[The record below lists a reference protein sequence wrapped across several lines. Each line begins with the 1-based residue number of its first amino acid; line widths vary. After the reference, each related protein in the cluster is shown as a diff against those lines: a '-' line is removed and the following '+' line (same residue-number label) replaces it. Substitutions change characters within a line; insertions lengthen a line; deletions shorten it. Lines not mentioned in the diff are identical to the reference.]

1 MAILNQTNDGLFHV
15 LIILTRCLVAIGPAK
30 KEKLL
35 ALCAPESIVDPKMAR
50 QTLRRWTQIGFFEE
64 TEDVVRFSDDLPIKF
79 TKRNLSNGEIAR
91 VVRHLLFSPKNNQ
104 RFWEAE
110 GNMSADMCRIT
121 AWILA
126 QDVHELRPTNFQEP
140 EALYLSQL
148 ETEDAIFQNNTRWNG
163 FKSWCG
169 FLGFGA
175 TESGKLNGEL
185 IVDPTGAIKDVV
197 REMIKPTKGHAV
209 DAFLSELA
217 DQVPVVDRGVYRLE
231 VESRLNESKWKNP
244 GEHDVSTSLSR
255 ALLRLQSQD
264 IIRLEKRSDSDAQVR
279 LIGRGGEVVQSVTHV
294 VRGNAK

>member
-15 LIILTRCLVAIGPAK
+15 LIILIRCLVAIGPSK

-64 TEDVVRFSDDLPIKF
+64 TEDVISFCEDLPIKF
-79 TKRNLSNGEIAR
+79 SKRNLSNNEIAR
-91 VVRHLLFSPKNNQ
+91 VVRHLLFCSKNNE

-148 ETEDAIFQNNTRWNG
+148 QTEDAIFQNNTRWNG

-175 TESGKLNGEL
+175 TESGKPNGEL
-185 IVDPTGAIKDVV
+185 IVDPTRAIKDLV
-197 REMIKPTKGHAV
+197 REMVERNKTQAV
-209 DAFLSELA
+209 DAFLAELA
-217 DQVPVVDRGVYRLE
+217 DHVPVVDRGVYRLE
-231 VESRLNESKWKNP
+231 VESRLNESKWKRP
-244 GEHDVSTSLSR
+244 GKQDISTSLSR

-264 IIRLEKRSDSDAQVR
+264 VIRLEKRSDSDAQVR
-279 LIGRGGEVVQSVTHV
+279 LIGRGGEVVQTVTHV
-294 VRGNAK
+294 VRGNVK